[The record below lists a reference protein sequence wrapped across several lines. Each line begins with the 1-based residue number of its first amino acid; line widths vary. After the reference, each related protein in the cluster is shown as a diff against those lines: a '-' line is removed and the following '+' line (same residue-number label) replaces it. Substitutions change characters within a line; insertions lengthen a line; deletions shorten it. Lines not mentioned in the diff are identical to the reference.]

1 MNSREAFALP
11 SEKKRNTSTVPF
23 SPVSAFSI
31 SVSSSKSAGSS
42 QTSGGRP
49 SPEKV
54 FSAGNSGSSA
64 VNRRAAGSKAT
75 TQVKL
80 LEDALTGY
88 KLDIGSYPDTAT
100 GLRALVENVDQNE
113 KWDGPY
119 IKPAVPKDPWGN
131 DYVYT
136 SPGEHGDF
144 DLVSYGA
151 DGQPGGTGENADI
164 TNYVEK

>member
-1 MNSREAFALP
+1 MDTHITDSLSAGLEAFFD
-11 SEKKRNTSTVPF
+11 ND
-23 SPVSAFSI
+23 
-31 SVSSSKSAGSS
+31 
-42 QTSGGRP
+42 
-49 SPEKV
+49 
-54 FSAGNSGSSA
+54 SGSFKSC
-64 VNRRAAGSKAT
+64 AGF
-75 TQVKL
+75 L
-80 LEDALTGY
+80 ND
-88 KLDIGSYPDTAT
+88 
-100 GLRALVENVDQNE
+100 VDQTE

>member
-1 MNSREAFALP
+1 MRKHCFKRSRFTLIEVVVVIIILVTLASIATPIYLNYV
-11 SEKKRNTSTVPF
+11 KKANVG
-23 SPVSAFSI
+23 A
-31 SVSSSKSAGSS
+31 
-42 QTSGGRP
+42 
-49 SPEKV
+49 
-54 FSAGNSGSSA
+54 
-64 VNRRAAGSKAT
+64 AT

-119 IKPAVPKDPWGN
+119 IKPGGSEGPVGQRLRFTPAPAN
-131 DYVYT
+131 TAT
-136 SPGEHGDF
+136 SIW
-144 DLVSYGA
+144 SATGA

>member
-1 MNSREAFALP
+1 MRKHCFKRSRFTLIEVVVVIIILVTLASIATPIYLNYV
-11 SEKKRNTSTVPF
+11 KKANVG
-23 SPVSAFSI
+23 V
-31 SVSSSKSAGSS
+31 
-42 QTSGGRP
+42 
-49 SPEKV
+49 
-54 FSAGNSGSSA
+54 
-64 VNRRAAGSKAT
+64 AT